1 MIGLLRKAYDGGANG
16 LRTITCVMLF
26 GVFLGGANSHVKAS
40 DSKTLIAHQKT
51 TKNATTLSTSTQSN
65 KAQLDVSILVGANP
79 ENLATKDN
87 NCRLNPTASEYI
99 SKTFLLLNVGT
110 EKFFNI
116 GGAYGRHA
124 SLSNTGMYL
133 WIWNNSKTEGIYDIR
148 TRLNYVIGSTTVPEN
163 KDNADSYVQYIDND
177 TRMKGIYPDCQPLSD
192 ANPEFGWKFEK
203 AVGYSETNKIY
214 KISTY
219 EDKDGNRRYLTATP
233 EDTDGNLCKAEALNY
248 NDYQIWKLV
257 TVQEYYNLFKNSP
270 SDLNSPIDITFLMQN
285 PEFGYN
291 KSNGSFWLPTGNEA
305 HYLRLGV
312 EDYYKKTTE
321 PYYKRLIN
329 NKEERIDEHN
339 EYLYQNGKYFC
350 ADIKKQRNTGINQWV
365 TVDKAGWY
373 IVRCN
378 GFSNTNGLAK
388 LFVNDFIY
396 SFKDMLTNM
405 GLDLEGINSKNISE
419 NLLNPLEAN
428 GPDDLLKAGKEF
440 YKDRYVNQVA
450 IYISQEAID
459 LMKYIG
465 DKEQLC
471 IGIKIEDDG
480 SSADGEWTAFDNFR
494 LLYAGESSNAP
505 DLVLD
510 EDNPDLKYLTET
522 IDEYKNCVLH
532 LNRSFELN
540 KWNTLILPV
549 NLTYGQ
555 MRYTFGDDVKLAKLY
570 TLTPNSVRFKTVECN
585 SDDDVMLAAYTP
597 YIIKPTKAAGEN
609 PAYTT
614 PRLKKEANKNWIYDE
629 NKGITYPEEGVERYI
644 GGKVSIEANHYDIP
658 NVTLDR
664 TLLKTKLDN
673 HWVSTTTTST
683 TSPDA
688 DKNKMVCKG
697 TMAKTFYINKDG
709 KGSFYEDEGEKR
721 DDLHGDYFMNKGTMY
736 KVPAKKQYG
745 LKAFRCWFELT
756 NTTDA
761 GTNSPSPAKDVK
773 LFINGIED
781 ETTGIGD
788 IITDPA
794 FSHAAYQYDGVYNLQ
809 GQLVRQGTSLEG
821 LPQGIYLVKGKK
833 VKK

>member
-1 MIGLLRKAYDGGANG
+1 MIYLEKRMMGGANG
-16 LRTITCVMLF
+16 LRTITCIMLF
-26 GVFLGGANSHVKAS
+26 GLFLGGANSHVKAS
-40 DSKTLIAHQKT
+40 DSKTLTAPQKT
-51 TKNATTLSTSTQSN
+51 TKNATTLGTSTQSN
-65 KAQLDVSILVGANP
+65 KAQLDVNKLVGEDP
-79 ENLATKDN
+79 GDLATTN
-87 NCRLNPTASEYI
+87 NECRLYPTHHDYI
-99 SKTFLLLNVGT
+99 TKTFLLLNVGT

-133 WIWNNSKTEGIYDIR
+133 WIWDTFKTEGTYNIR
-148 TRLNYVIGSTTVPEN
+148 TRLNYVNEI
-163 KDNADSYVQYIDND
+163 KDVSVADLENADSYVQYIDND
-177 TRMKGIYPDCQPLSD
+177 SHMSGIYPDCQPSD
-192 ANPEFGWKFEK
+192 ANRKFGWKFEK
-203 AVGYSETNKIY
+203 AKGYSETNKVY

-219 EDKDGNRRYLTATP
+219 GNKYLTATP

-248 NDYQIWKLV
+248 NDYQVWKLV
-257 TVQEYYNLFKNSP
+257 TLQEYYDLFKNSP

-285 PEFGYN
+285 PGFGYN
-291 KSNGSFWLPTGNEA
+291 KSNAAFWASSGNA

-312 EDYYKKTTE
+312 EDYYKKTSE
-321 PYYKRLIN
+321 DYYKN
-329 NKEERIDEHN
+329 NKEERIYDFN
-339 EYLYQNGKYFC
+339 DNLYENGKYFC
-350 ADIKKQRNTGINQWV
+350 ADIKQQRNTGINQLV

-373 IVRCN
+373 IIRCN

-388 LFVNDFIY
+388 LYVTDYFSQSMTRSTI
-396 SFKDMLTNM
+396 
-405 GLDLEGINSKNISE
+405 
-419 NLLNPLEAN
+419 LNPLEAN
-428 GPDDLLKAGKEF
+428 GPKDLTEAGKEF
-440 YKDRYVNQVA
+440 YNDNYENEVM
-450 IYISQEAID
+450 IHLTTDD
-459 LMKYIG
+459 LKNMGGI
-465 DKEQLC
+465 LI
-471 IGIKIEDDG
+471 IGIKIDDDG
-480 SSADGEWTAFDNFR
+480 TTPSEGEWTAFDNFR
-494 LLYAGESSNAP
+494 LLYAGESEGAP

-510 EDNPDLKYLTET
+510 EDNPDLRYLTET
-522 IDEYKNCVLH
+522 IEEYKNCVLH

-570 TLTPNSVRFKTVECN
+570 TLTPNSVRFKTVECS
-585 SDDDVMLAAYTP
+585 SDNDVMLEAYTP
-597 YIIKPTKAAGEN
+597 YIIKPTKAAGQN
-609 PAYTT
+609 SAYTT
-614 PRLKKEANKNWIYDE
+614 PRLLKAANQYWLDE
-629 NKGITYPEEGVERYI
+629 NESISYTDEGVERYT

-683 TSPDA
+683 TAPDA
-688 DKNKMVCKG
+688 AKNKMVCKG

-709 KGSFYEDEGEKR
+709 KGSFYEDEGEER
-721 DDLHGDYFMNKGTMY
+721 DDLKGDYFMNKGTMY

-761 GTNSPSPAKDVK
+761 GINSTSPAKDVK
-773 LFINGIED
+773 LFINEIED

-788 IITDPA
+788 IITDPT

-809 GQLVRQGTSLEG
+809 GQLIRQGTSLEG
-821 LPQGIYLVKGKK
+821 LPQGIYIIKGKK
-833 VKK
+833 VKKAF

>member
-1 MIGLLRKAYDGGANG
+1 MIDLLRKSYDGGANG
-16 LRTITCVMLF
+16 LRTITCIMLF
-26 GVFLGGANSHVKAS
+26 GLFLGGANSHVKAS
-40 DSKTLIAHQKT
+40 DSKTLTTHQKT
-51 TKNATTLSTSTQSN
+51 PKNATTLGTSTQSN
-65 KAQLDVSILVGANP
+65 KAQLDVSKLVGADP
-79 ENLATKDN
+79 GDLATTN
-87 NCRLNPTASEYI
+87 NECRLYPTYSDYI

-110 EKFFNI
+110 KKFFNI

-133 WIWNNSKTEGIYDIR
+133 WIWNNSTEGTYNIR
-148 TRLNYVIGSTTVPEN
+148 TRLNYVTEIKDVSVAN
-163 KDNADSYVQYIDND
+163 LDNADSYVQYIDND
-177 TRMKGIYPDCQPLSD
+177 SRMSGIYPDCQSTD
-192 ANPEFGWKFEK
+192 ENHNFGWKFEQAK
-203 AVGYSETNKIY
+203 EYSETNKVY

-219 EDKDGNRRYLTATP
+219 GDRYLTATP
-233 EDTDGNLCKAEALNY
+233 ENTDGNLCNAEALSNSD
-248 NDYQIWKLV
+248 NQVWKLV
-257 TVQEYYNLFKNSP
+257 TLQEYYDLFKNSP
-270 SDLNSPIDITFLMQN
+270 SDLTSPIDITFLLQN
-285 PEFGYN
+285 PGFGYN
-291 KSNGSFWLPTGNEA
+291 KSNAAFWASFGNP

-312 EDYYKKTTE
+312 EDYYKKTSE
-321 PYYKRLIN
+321 DYYKN
-329 NKEERIDEHN
+329 NKEERIYDFN
-339 EYLYQNGKYFC
+339 DNLYENGKYFC
-350 ADIKKQRNTGINQWV
+350 ADIKQQRNTGINQLV

-373 IVRCN
+373 IIRCN

-388 LFVNDFIY
+388 LYVTDYMSQTMTRSTI
-396 SFKDMLTNM
+396 
-405 GLDLEGINSKNISE
+405 
-419 NLLNPLEAN
+419 LNPLEAN
-428 GPDDLLKAGKEF
+428 GPKDLLEAGKEF
-440 YKDRYVNQVA
+440 YNDNYENEVM
-450 IYISQEAID
+450 IHLTTED
-459 LMKYIG
+459 LKIMGGI
-465 DKEQLC
+465 LI

-480 SSADGEWTAFDNFR
+480 TTLSESEWTAFDNFR
-494 LLYAGESSNAP
+494 LLYAGESEGAP

-510 EDNPDLKYLTET
+510 EDNPDLRYLTET
-522 IDEYKNCVLH
+522 IEEYKNCVLH

-585 SDDDVMLAAYTP
+585 SDDNVMLEAYTP
-597 YIIKPTKAAGEN
+597 YIIKPTKAAGQN
-609 PAYTT
+609 SAYTT
-614 PRLKKEANKNWIYDE
+614 PRLKKDANQYWLGDNESIYYTD
-629 NKGITYPEEGVERYI
+629 EGVDRYK
-644 GGKVSIEANHYDIP
+644 GGKVNIKANHYDIP

-664 TLLKTKLDN
+664 ALLKTKLDN

-683 TSPDA
+683 TATDA

-697 TMAKTFYINKDG
+697 TMAKTFYIKEG
-709 KGSFYEDEGEKR
+709 KGDFYKDDNEDR
-721 DDLHGDYFMNKGTMY
+721 DRLSGDYFMNKGTMY
-736 KVPAKKQYG
+736 KVPSTKQYG

-761 GTNSPSPAKDVK
+761 SNTSTSPAKDVK
-773 LFINGIED
+773 LFINEIED

-821 LPQGIYLVKGKK
+821 LPQGIYVVKGKK

>member
-1 MIGLLRKAYDGGANG
+1 MIDLLRKSYDGGANG
-16 LRTITCVMLF
+16 LRTITCIMLF
-26 GVFLGGANSHVKAS
+26 GLFLGGANSHVKAP
-40 DSKTLIAHQKT
+40 DSKTLTAHQKT
-51 TKNATTLSTSTQSN
+51 TKNATTLGTSTQSN
-65 KAQLDVSILVGANP
+65 KAQLDVNKLVGEDP
-79 ENLATKDN
+79 GDLATTN
-87 NCRLNPTASEYI
+87 NECRLYPTHHDYI
-99 SKTFLLLNVGT
+99 TKTFLLLNVGT

-133 WIWNNSKTEGIYDIR
+133 WIWDTFKTEGTYNIR
-148 TRLNYVIGSTTVPEN
+148 TRLNYVNEI
-163 KDNADSYVQYIDND
+163 KDVSVADLENADSYVQYIDND
-177 TRMKGIYPDCQPLSD
+177 SHMSGIYPDCQPSD
-192 ANPEFGWKFEK
+192 ANRKFGWKFEK
-203 AVGYSETNKIY
+203 AKGYSETNKVY

-219 EDKDGNRRYLTATP
+219 GNKYLTATP

-248 NDYQIWKLV
+248 NDYQVWKLV
-257 TVQEYYNLFKNSP
+257 TLQEYYDLFKNSP

-285 PEFGYN
+285 PGFGYN
-291 KSNGSFWLPTGNEA
+291 KSNAAFWASSGNA

-312 EDYYKKTTE
+312 EDYYKKTSE
-321 PYYKRLIN
+321 DYYKN
-329 NKEERIDEHN
+329 NKEERIYDFN
-339 EYLYQNGKYFC
+339 DNLYENGKYFC
-350 ADIKKQRNTGINQWV
+350 ADIKQQRNTGINQLV

-373 IVRCN
+373 IIRCN

-388 LFVNDFIY
+388 LYVTDYMSQTMTRSTI
-396 SFKDMLTNM
+396 
-405 GLDLEGINSKNISE
+405 
-419 NLLNPLEAN
+419 LNPLEAN
-428 GPDDLLKAGKEF
+428 GPKDLLEAGKEF
-440 YKDRYVNQVA
+440 YNDNYENEVM
-450 IYISQEAID
+450 IHLTTED
-459 LMKYIG
+459 LKIMGGI
-465 DKEQLC
+465 LI

-480 SSADGEWTAFDNFR
+480 TTLSESEWTAFDNFR
-494 LLYAGESSNAP
+494 LLYAGESEGAP

-510 EDNPDLKYLTET
+510 EDNPDLRYLTET
-522 IDEYKNCVLH
+522 IEEYKNCVLH

-570 TLTPNSVRFKTVECN
+570 KLTPNSVRFKTVECN
-585 SDDDVMLAAYTP
+585 SDDDVMLEAYTP
-597 YIIKPTKAAGEN
+597 YIIKPTKAAGQN
-609 PAYTT
+609 SAYTT
-614 PRLKKEANKNWIYDE
+614 PRLLKAANQYWLDE
-629 NKGITYPEEGVERYI
+629 NESISYTDEGVERYT

-683 TSPDA
+683 TAPDA
-688 DKNKMVCKG
+688 AKNKMVCKG

-709 KGSFYEDEGEKR
+709 KGSFYEDEGEER
-721 DDLHGDYFMNKGTMY
+721 DDLKGDYFMNKGTMY

-761 GTNSPSPAKDVK
+761 GINSTSPAKDVK
-773 LFINGIED
+773 LFINEIED

-788 IITDPA
+788 IITDPT

-809 GQLVRQGTSLEG
+809 GQLIRQGTSLEG
-821 LPQGIYLVKGKK
+821 LPQGIYIIKGKK
-833 VKK
+833 VKKAF

>member
-1 MIGLLRKAYDGGANG
+1 MIDLLRKAYDGGANG
-16 LRTITCVMLF
+16 LRTITCIMLF
-26 GVFLGGANSHVKAS
+26 GLFLGGANSHVKAS
-40 DSKTLIAHQKT
+40 DSKTLTAPQKT
-51 TKNATTLSTSTQSN
+51 TKNATTLGTSTQSN
-65 KAQLDVSILVGANP
+65 KAQLDVNKLVGEDP
-79 ENLATKDN
+79 GDLATTN
-87 NCRLNPTASEYI
+87 NECRLYPTHHDYI
-99 SKTFLLLNVGT
+99 TKTFLLLNVGT

-133 WIWNNSKTEGIYDIR
+133 WIWDTFKTEGTYNIR
-148 TRLNYVIGSTTVPEN
+148 TRLNYVNEI
-163 KDNADSYVQYIDND
+163 KDVSVADLENADSYVQYIDND
-177 TRMKGIYPDCQPLSD
+177 SHMSGIYPDCQPSD
-192 ANPEFGWKFEK
+192 ANRKFGWKFEK
-203 AVGYSETNKIY
+203 AKGYSETNKVY

-219 EDKDGNRRYLTATP
+219 GNKYLTATP

-248 NDYQIWKLV
+248 NDYQVWKLV
-257 TVQEYYNLFKNSP
+257 TLQEYYDLFKNSP

-285 PEFGYN
+285 PGFGYN
-291 KSNGSFWLPTGNEA
+291 KSNAAFWASSGNA

-312 EDYYKKTTE
+312 EDYYKKTSE
-321 PYYKRLIN
+321 DYYKN
-329 NKEERIDEHN
+329 NKEERIYDFN
-339 EYLYQNGKYFC
+339 DNLYENGKYFC
-350 ADIKKQRNTGINQWV
+350 ADIKQQRNTGINQLV

-373 IVRCN
+373 IIRCN

-388 LFVNDFIY
+388 LYVTDYFSQSMTRSTI
-396 SFKDMLTNM
+396 
-405 GLDLEGINSKNISE
+405 
-419 NLLNPLEAN
+419 LNPLEAN
-428 GPDDLLKAGKEF
+428 GPKDLTEAGKEF
-440 YKDRYVNQVA
+440 YNDNYENEVM
-450 IYISQEAID
+450 IHLTTDD
-459 LMKYIG
+459 LKNMGGI
-465 DKEQLC
+465 LI
-471 IGIKIEDDG
+471 IGIKIDDDG
-480 SSADGEWTAFDNFR
+480 TTPSEGEWTAFDNFR
-494 LLYAGESSNAP
+494 LLYAGESEGAP

-510 EDNPDLKYLTET
+510 EDNPDLRYLTET
-522 IDEYKNCVLH
+522 IEEYKNCVLH

-570 TLTPNSVRFKTVECN
+570 TLTPNSVRFKTVECS
-585 SDDDVMLAAYTP
+585 SDNDVMLEAYTP
-597 YIIKPTKAAGEN
+597 YIIKPTKAAGQN
-609 PAYTT
+609 SAYTT
-614 PRLKKEANKNWIYDE
+614 PRLLKAANQYWLDE
-629 NKGITYPEEGVERYI
+629 NESISYTDEGVERYT

-683 TSPDA
+683 TAPDA
-688 DKNKMVCKG
+688 AKNKMVCKG

-709 KGSFYEDEGEKR
+709 KGSFYEDEGEER
-721 DDLHGDYFMNKGTMY
+721 DDLKGDYFMNKGTMY

-761 GTNSPSPAKDVK
+761 GINSTSPAKDVK
-773 LFINGIED
+773 LFINEIED

-788 IITDPA
+788 IITDPT

-809 GQLVRQGTSLEG
+809 GQLIRQGTSLEG
-821 LPQGIYLVKGKK
+821 LPQGIYIIKGKK
-833 VKK
+833 VKKAF

>member
-1 MIGLLRKAYDGGANG
+1 MMGGANS

-26 GVFLGGANSHVKAS
+26 GVFLGGANSHIKAS
-40 DSKTLIAHQKT
+40 DSRAVTTQQKI

-65 KAQLDVSILVGANP
+65 QAQLDVSKLVGADP
-79 ENLATKDN
+79 EDLATKDN

-133 WIWNNSKTEGIYDIR
+133 WIWDTFKNEGTYNIR
-148 TRLNYVIGSTTVPEN
+148 TLQNYIPKTTTGPGNPDN
-163 KDNADSYVQYIDND
+163 KDSYVQYINDDNL
-177 TRMKGIYPDCQPLSD
+177 RNGVYLDCQPED
-192 ANPEFGWKFEK
+192 TRGFGWKFEQ
-203 AVGYSETNKIY
+203 AEGYYTPTNKVY
-214 KISTY
+214 KLSTY
-219 EDKDGNRRYLTATP
+219 GENDESRRYLTATP
-233 EDTDGNLCKAEALNY
+233 ENEDGNFCNAISGTPQNSE
-248 NDYQIWKLV
+248 YQLWKLI
-257 TVQEYYNLFKNSP
+257 TLEEYFKLFNASP
-270 SDLNSPIDITFLMQN
+270 SDLSSPIDATFLLKN
-285 PEFGYN
+285 PGFNYTTSSSAN
-291 KSNGSFWLPTGNEA
+291 WIVNGGEGK
-305 HYLRLGV
+305 RLAIWAGV
-312 EDYYKKTTE
+312 EEYWRHPTE
-321 PYYKRLIN
+321 SSYQGTKVN
-329 NKEERIDEHN
+329 DTQ
-339 EYLYQNGKYFC
+339 YLHDNGKYFC
-350 ADIKKQRNTGINQWV
+350 VEISESHNVGLEQLV

-388 LFVNDFIY
+388 LFVTDYITQTMTR
-396 SFKDMLTNM
+396 ST
-405 GLDLEGINSKNISE
+405 I
-419 NLLNPLEAN
+419 LNPLEAN
-428 GPDDLLKAGKEF
+428 GPKDLTEAGKEF
-440 YKDRYVNQVA
+440 YNDKYENEVMIHLTTN
-450 IYISQEAID
+450 D
-459 LMKYIG
+459 LESMGGI
-465 DKEQLC
+465 LI

-480 SSADGEWTAFDNFR
+480 TTPSKNEWTAFDNFR
-494 LLYAGESSNAP
+494 LLYAGESANVP

-510 EDNPDLKYLTET
+510 EDNPDLRYLTET
-522 IDEYKNCVLH
+522 IEEYKNCVLH

-549 NLTYGQ
+549 SLTYGQ

-570 TLTPNSVRFKTVECN
+570 TLTPNSVRFKTVECD
-585 SDDDVMLAAYTP
+585 SDDDVMLEAYTP
-597 YIIKPTKAAGEN
+597 YIIKPTKAAGLN

-614 PRLKKEANKNWIYDE
+614 PRLKKETNKNWIYDE
-629 NKGITYPEEGVERYI
+629 NEGITYPEEGIKRYT
-644 GGKVSIEANHYDIP
+644 GGKVCIEANHYDIP

-664 TLLKTKLDN
+664 TLLNTKLDK

-683 TSPDA
+683 TATDA

-697 TMAKTFYINKDG
+697 TMAKTFYIKGRNGYFYKDDN
-709 KGSFYEDEGEKR
+709 EDR

-736 KVPAKKQYG
+736 KVPSTKQYG

-761 GTNSPSPAKDVK
+761 SNTSTSPAKDVK
-773 LFINGIED
+773 LFINEIED

-809 GQLVRQGTSLEG
+809 GQLIRQGTSLEG
-821 LPQGIYLVKGKK
+821 LPQGIYVVKGKK

>member
-1 MIGLLRKAYDGGANG
+1 M
-16 LRTITCVMLF
+16 
-26 GVFLGGANSHVKAS
+26 GGANSHVKAS
-40 DSKTLIAHQKT
+40 DSKTLTAHQKT
-51 TKNATTLSTSTQSN
+51 TKNATTQGSSTQSN
-65 KAQLDVSILVGANP
+65 KAQLDVSKLVGADP
-79 ENLATKDN
+79 ENLATLSINDY
-87 NCRLNPTASEYI
+87 RINPNTDDAR
-99 SKTFLLLNVGT
+99 KATFLLLNVGT

-133 WIWNNSKTEGIYDIR
+133 WIWNDSKTPGTYNIR
-148 TRLNYVIGSTTVPEN
+148 TRLNYVQKTHYVNEAILEN
-163 KDNADSYVQYIDND
+163 TDSYVQYIDND
-177 TRMKGIYPDCQPLSD
+177 TRMPGIYPDCQPSD
-192 ANPEFGWKFEK
+192 ANRKFGWEFEK
-203 AVGYSETNKIY
+203 AEGYSKTNKVY

-233 EDTDGNLCKAEALNY
+233 EDTDGNLCKAESPSNS
-248 NDYQIWKLV
+248 NNQVWKLV
-257 TVQEYYNLFKNSP
+257 TVQEYYDLFKNSP
-270 SDLNSPIDITFLMQN
+270 SDINSPIDITFLLQN
-285 PEFGYN
+285 PGFGYN
-291 KSNGSFWLPTGNEA
+291 KSNGSFWLPTGDA

-329 NKEERIDEHN
+329 DNKEERIDEYN
-339 EYLYQNGKYFC
+339 EYLYENGKYFC
-350 ADIKKQRNTGINQWV
+350 ADIKKQRNTEINQWV

-388 LFVNDFIY
+388 LFVN
-396 SFKDMLTNM
+396 SFYARKTA
-405 GLDLEGINSKNISE
+405 STT
-419 NLLNPLEAN
+419 LNPLEAD
-428 GPDDLLKAGKEF
+428 GPKDLLEAGKVF
-440 YKDRYVNQVA
+440 YNNDKYENEVM
-450 IYISQEAID
+450 IHLTTED
-459 LMKYIG
+459 LANMG
-465 DKEQLC
+465 GFLL
-471 IGIKIEDDG
+471 IGIKVEGDDKTYTT
-480 SSADGEWTAFDNFR
+480 DWTAFDNFR
-494 LLYAGESSNAP
+494 LLYAGESEAP
-505 DLVLD
+505 SLVLD

-522 IDEYKNCVLH
+522 IDEYNNCVLH

-555 MRYTFGDDVKLAKLY
+555 MRYSFGDDVKLAKLY
-570 TLTPNSVRFKTVECN
+570 KLTPNSVRFKTVECN
-585 SDDDVMLAAYTP
+585 SDDDVMLEAYTP
-597 YIIKPTKAAGEN
+597 YIIKPTKAAGQN

-614 PRLKKEANKNWIYDE
+614 PRLKKEGNQNWIYDE
-629 NKGITYPEEGVERYI
+629 NEGITYPEEGVKRYT
-644 GGKVSIEANHYDIP
+644 GGKVSIDANHYDIP

-664 TLLKTKLDN
+664 DKLSKYLDK

-683 TSPDA
+683 TAPDA
-688 DKNKMVCKG
+688 DKNNMVCKG
-697 TMAKTFYINKDG
+697 TMAKTFYIKDG
-709 KGSFYEDEGEKR
+709 NGFFYEER
-721 DDLHGDYFMNKGTMY
+721 DKLGGDYFMNKGTMY
-736 KVPAKKQYG
+736 KVPTNKQYG

-756 NTTDA
+756 KTTDA
-761 GTNSPSPAKDVK
+761 STNSTFPAKDVK
-773 LFINGIED
+773 LFINEIED

-821 LPQGIYLVKGKK
+821 LPQGIYIVKGKK